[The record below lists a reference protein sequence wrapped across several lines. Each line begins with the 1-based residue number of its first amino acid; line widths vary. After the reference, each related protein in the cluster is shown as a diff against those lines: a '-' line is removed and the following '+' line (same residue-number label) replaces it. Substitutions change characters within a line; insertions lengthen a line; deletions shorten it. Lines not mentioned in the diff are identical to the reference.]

1 MQGRHIGRL
10 QISLALFNDEGDMT
24 EVSNPLF
31 LKDGEQSPEWQHSMV
46 NVDENQHDFVLFFT
60 AVRGNG
66 YESDIGIDDI
76 ELFEEACEVVQ
87 ERKPTVRLEIVK
99 LEVFTRFNIS
109 QLIFLLPVIFSLNFI
124 YITIF

>member
-10 QISLALFNDEGDMT
+10 QISLALFNDQGDMT

-31 LKDGEQSPEWQHSMV
+31 LKDGEQSADWQHSMV

-87 ERKPTVRLEIVK
+87 QRQPTMRLNCDKCFQIK
-99 LEVFTRFNIS
+99 SAIK
-109 QLIFLLPVIFSLNFI
+109 
-124 YITIF
+124 